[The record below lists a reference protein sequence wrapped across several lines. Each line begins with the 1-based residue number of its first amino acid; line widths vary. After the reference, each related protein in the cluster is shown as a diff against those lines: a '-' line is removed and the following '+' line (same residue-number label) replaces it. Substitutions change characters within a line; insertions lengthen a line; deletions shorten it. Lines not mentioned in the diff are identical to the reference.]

1 MNQVLSQSVEEYK
14 KFVEDYY
21 PRTSFKCSQ
30 FRKLIINLFTL
41 VEITDVYLDYL
52 RDTEYNDYLF
62 HIRHQF
68 LLMLYNL
75 PNYNSFFISS
85 LQRSISESLLRMT
98 LVSVGHNI
106 ENANSMPFFRI
117 QEKLKNTDDY
127 RCNQNDFKK
136 SCDSLFSYFGA
147 NSRVIHNNSLT
158 KQTNIDYI
166 IAFNV
171 SPNDLEVE
179 KLSKF
184 LKVIRDHVL
193 TTFSGKEKINDSTL
207 SLGKKIQLKNIL
219 GNELYQSYFSCT

>member
-1 MNQVLSQSVEEYK
+1 MNKVISTSAEEYR

-21 PRTSFKCSQ
+21 PRTSFKYSQ
-30 FRKLIINLFTL
+30 YRKLIINLFTL

-52 RDTEYNDYLF
+52 KDTDYNGYLF
-62 HIRHQF
+62 HIRHQL

-85 LQRSISESLLRMT
+85 LQRSISECLLRMT
-98 LVSVGHNI
+98 LVSVGYDV
-106 ENANSMPFFRI
+106 ENSNSMPFHRI

-127 RCNQNDFKK
+127 KCNQNDFKK

-166 IAFNV
+166 MAFNV
-171 SPNDLEVE
+171 SPSDLEIE

-184 LKVIRDHVL
+184 LKVISDHVL
-193 TTFSGKEKINDSTL
+193 FTFSGKEKINDSTL

-219 GNELYQSYFSCT
+219 GIELYKIYFSCT